1 MDFTAPEFNSVH
13 GVKLLLC
20 FLLNKLDRDV
30 PREQLYE
37 VALDSGVINYFYY
50 SDALN
55 GLLENNSISEELRE
69 GVPYI
74 VLEEK
79 GRLGA
84 DYFNDSIPYAFRRQL
99 LKTAVYYFARIKR
112 ESLADTDIVPVEKGF
127 EVSVAIR
134 DADFDVMRL
143 SLYAPDREQA
153 ALIREKIMLDPNG
166 FYRKVIGFAL
176 ENREEEQEINV
187 R

>member
-20 FLLNKLDRDV
+20 FLLNRLDRDV
-30 PREQLYE
+30 PEEQLYE
-37 VALDSGVINYFYY
+37 IALSSGVINYFYY
-50 SDALN
+50 TEALD
-55 GLLENNSISEELRE
+55 GLLENNSVKKRE
-69 GVPYI
+69 RDGVCYI
-74 VLEEK
+74 CLEKK

-84 DYFNDSIPYAFRRQL
+84 DYFNDSIPYFFRKQL
-99 LKTAVYYFARIKR
+99 LKTAVYYFARLKR
-112 ESLADTDIVPVEKGF
+112 ETLADTEILPTKNGF

-143 SLYAPDREQA
+143 SLYAPDEEQA
-153 ALIREKIMLDPNG
+153 GLIREKIMLDPNG
-166 FYRKVIGFAL
+166 FYRKIIGFAL
-176 ENREEEQEINV
+176 ENREEEQKIDA